1 MSRALAVVAALSAQA
16 ALAYCPCY
24 TLSSSANTYNCGVEA
39 ANGTNPTTAEWQ
51 DIFNLVA
58 QGPSVWGSAGPSVT
72 DIGQGCGKPE
82 PTHSVPARFPC
93 ELIKAITWRES
104 TWRQFCVPDQPAD
117 QVGGPSR
124 TIISFDCGYGVGQ
137 VTSGMHAGEAP
148 AFDRARVA
156 NNATY
161 NLASGMQILA
171 AKWKATRCVG
181 DNQPKIVED
190 WYSATWAYNG
200 LSYTNN
206 PTNPAYSTTRGV
218 YNPSVGGS
226 APYQEKVFGAMEHP
240 PSANHWAVLAF
251 AYPKLS
257 EIGGAGSP
265 NTLSEPSC
273 ATPTSCTQ
281 TRPVHVSSCFPQDT
295 DGGVNDAGS
304 GGGGG
309 VLSDAGTGGGGGGGG
324 SAADAGA
331 GGGAGDAGEP
341 MPIVLDAASPSL
353 GAPVG
358 CGCNALD
365 VPGLL
370 ALSALAF
377 LVRRRR

>member
-1 MSRALAVVAALSAQA
+1 MIRALAVVAALSAQA

-24 TLSSSANTYNCGVEA
+24 TLSSSSNTYNCGVEA

-51 DIFNLVA
+51 DIFSLVA

-82 PTHSVPARFPC
+82 ATHSVPARFPC

-156 NNATY
+156 NSATY

-218 YNPSVGGS
+218 YNPAVGGS
-226 APYQEKVFGAMEHP
+226 TPYQEKVFGAMEHP
-240 PSANHWAVLAF
+240 PSANHWSVLEF

-273 ATPTSCTQ
+273 ATPTSCAQ

-295 DGGVNDAGS
+295 DGGVVDAGT

-309 VLSDAGTGGGGGGGG
+309 SMSDAGTGGGGGGA
-324 SAADAGA
+324 SDA
-331 GGGAGDAGEP
+331 GAGDAGEP

-358 CGCNALD
+358 CGCNAVD